1 MALETATLVPS
12 LVDTN
17 PTATDAKSQGDDHIR
32 MIKDCLLNSFAGWSG
47 LILITGT
54 EAQGA
59 TVNDYVVTVS
69 PAPAA
74 YTTCLLV
81 FKATHTNSGASTLKI
96 NSLTA
101 KTLKDVDGGAV
112 ASGDITNGSICFV
125 YYDGTDFYLL
135 SANDKAFVS
144 GDTYSGT
151 HDFTGATITVP
162 TPASGSAP
170 ATRNYVD
177 AVVMAAGNLP
187 DPASHNGELISSDGA
202 SGVWTDRINATVTGF
217 ADGTDDTKNLL
228 FDLSGLT
235 TGTTKTIIINNT
247 AFTFTD
253 PSDTTK
259 RAALDLSGITTATT
273 RTITARNRN
282 IVWTTP
288 GTEWLQT
295 VTASASATVDVTGF
309 DNATFDSYIIQLS
322 GVRLSVTN
330 ADLLMQ
336 MKVGGTLRTSMY
348 FGHLGKSDS
357 GAATYSGL
365 QISSTSSI
373 TIADDFGIDNTK
385 AGCDITIFLNDCA
398 STARQKKAYWTGIL
412 QNGDGGTSISRFC
425 NGHAVCG
432 EAVGALT
439 EIRFL
444 PSSGNIVIGDFKLYG
459 VRAV

>member
-17 PTATDAKSQGDDHIR
+17 PTSTDAKSQGDDHIR

-59 TVNDYVVTVS
+59 TVNDYVITVS

-101 KTLKDVDGGAV
+101 KTLKDVDGGAI

-144 GDTYSGT
+144 GDTYSGA

-162 TPASGSAP
+162 TPANGSA
-170 ATRNYVD
+170 AVTRDYMD

-187 DPASHNGELISSDGA
+187 DPTAHDGELISSDGA
-202 SGVWTDRINATVTGF
+202 SGVWTDRINSTVTGF

-259 RAALDLSGITTATT
+259 RAALSLSGITTATT
-273 RTITARNRN
+273 RTITVRDRN
-282 IVWTTP
+282 ITLTTP

-309 DNATFDSYIIQLS
+309 DNATFTDYILVLS
-322 GVRLSVTN
+322 GVRLSATN
-330 ADLLMQ
+330 GDLLMQ
-336 MKVGGTLRTSMY
+336 MKVGGTLRTGQY
-348 FGHLGKSDS
+348 YGHVESTS
-357 GAATYSGL
+357 SAAAIYAGAT
-365 QISSTSSI
+365 ISAASSI
-373 TIADDFGIDNTK
+373 TIADDLGTDAATG
-385 AGCDITIFLNDCA
+385 GCDIVIWINNGA
-398 STARQKKAYWTGIL
+398 STAKHHKVHWEGEILTGT
-412 QNGDGGTSISRFC
+412 GGTT
-425 NGHAVCG
+425 AVRRACG
-432 EAVGALT
+432 VGGCGDATGALT
-439 EIRFL
+439 EVRFL
-444 PSSGNIVIGDFKLYG
+444 PSSGNIVVGDFKLYG
-459 VRAV
+459 VRAA

>member
-1 MALETATLVPS
+1 MALETVTYVGDLVA
-12 LVDTN
+12 TN
-17 PTATDAKSQGDDHIR
+17 PTSTDPKSQGDDHIR
-32 MIKDCLLNSFAGWSG
+32 NGKSALLNSFAGWTG

-101 KTLKDVDGGAV
+101 KTLKDVDGGVV

-144 GDTYSGT
+144 GDTYTGT

-162 TPASGSAP
+162 TPASGSA
-170 ATRNYVD
+170 AVTRDYMD

-187 DPASHNGELISSDGA
+187 DPTAHDGELISSDGA

-259 RAALDLSGITTATT
+259 RAALSLSGITTATT
-273 RTITARNRN
+273 RTITVRDRN
-282 IVWTTP
+282 ITLTTP

-322 GVRLSVTN
+322 GVRLSAIN

-336 MKVGGTLRTSMY
+336 MKVGGTLRTTQY
-348 FGHLGKSDS
+348 FGHLVKSDS
-357 GAATYSGL
+357 GAAAYSGL
-365 QISSTSSI
+365 QISGASSL
-373 TIADDFGIDNTK
+373 TIADDFGTDNVA
-385 AGCDITIFLNDCA
+385 AGCDMTIFLNDCS
-398 STARQKKAYWTGIL
+398 STARQKKAYWIGMV
-412 QNGDGGTSISRFC
+412 QNGGGGGTFVRMTY
-425 NGHAVCG
+425 GAGTTG
-432 EAVGALT
+432 EASGALT

>member
-112 ASGDITNGSICFV
+112 ASGDITNGSVCFV

-144 GDTYSGT
+144 GDTYSGA

-162 TPASGSAP
+162 TPASGSA
-170 ATRNYVD
+170 AVTRDYMD

-187 DPASHNGELISSDGA
+187 DPTAHDGELISSDGA

-217 ADGTDDTKNLL
+217 ADGADDTKNLL

-259 RAALDLSGITTATT
+259 RAALDLSGIATATT

-295 VTASASATVDVTGF
+295 VTAAASATVDVTGF
-309 DNATFDSYIIQLS
+309 DNATFTDYILVLS
-322 GVRLSVTN
+322 GVRLSATN
-330 ADLLMQ
+330 GDLLMQ
-336 MKVGGTLRTSMY
+336 MKVGGTLRTGQY
-348 FGHLGKSDS
+348 YGHVESTNS
-357 GAATYSGL
+357 GAATYAGAT
-365 QISSTSSI
+365 ISAASSL
-373 TIADDFGIDNTK
+373 TIADDFGTDATTG
-385 AGCDITIFLNDCA
+385 GCDMVIWLSNGA
-398 STARQKKAYWTGIL
+398 STAKHHKVHWEGEILTGS
-412 QNGDGGTSISRFC
+412 GGGT
-425 NGHAVCG
+425 AVRRACG
-432 EAVGALT
+432 VGGCGDATGALT
-439 EIRFL
+439 EVRFL
-444 PSSGNIVIGDFKLYG
+444 PSSGNIVVGDFKLYG
-459 VRAV
+459 VRAA